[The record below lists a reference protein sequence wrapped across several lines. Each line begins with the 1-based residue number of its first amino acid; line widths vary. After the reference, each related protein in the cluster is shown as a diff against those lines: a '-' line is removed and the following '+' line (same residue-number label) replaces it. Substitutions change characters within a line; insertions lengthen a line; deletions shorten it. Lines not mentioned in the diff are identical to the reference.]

1 MKAAAI
7 LQNYLQNKKR
17 IAILETDK
25 VHLDNLSMVRV
36 TNYDDEQGGP
46 GGGLE
51 ERYHKLIDRK
61 EKIELELAILR
72 AEVAKVDK
80 VIELIESEYKSEC
93 QAFKLRHLQRKSLN
107 YIEADLGYSRTAII
121 KKIQFAESEFQK
133 MMA

>member
-1 MKAAAI
+1 MKTTKI
-7 LQNYLQNKKR
+7 VQEYLQNKKR

-25 VHLDNLSMVRV
+25 MHLDNLAIIKV
-36 TNYDDEQGGP
+36 TSYDDDRNGP

-61 EKIELELAILR
+61 EKIEFELAILR
-72 AEVAKVDK
+72 AEVAKVEK
-80 VIELIESEYKSEC
+80 VIELIGTEYKSEC
-93 QAFKLRHLQRKSLN
+93 RAFKLRHLERKSLK
-107 YIEADLGYSRTAII
+107 YIESELGYSRTAIV

>member
-1 MKAAAI
+1 MKTTEI
-7 LQNYLQNKKR
+7 VRDYLQNKKR
-17 IAILETDK
+17 IAILENDK
-25 VHLDNLSMVRV
+25 IYLDNLSIIRV
-36 TNYDDEQGGP
+36 TSYDDEKSAP

-61 EKIELELAILR
+61 EKIELELAILK

-80 VIELIESEYKSEC
+80 VIELIGNDYKSEC

-107 YIEADLGYSRTAII
+107 YIESELGYSRTAII
-121 KKIQFAESEFQK
+121 KKIQFAELEFQK